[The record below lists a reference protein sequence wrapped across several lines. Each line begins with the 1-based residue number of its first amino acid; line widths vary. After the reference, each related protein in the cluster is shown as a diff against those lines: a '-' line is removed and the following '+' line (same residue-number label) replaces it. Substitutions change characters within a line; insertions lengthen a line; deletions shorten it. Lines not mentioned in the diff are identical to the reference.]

1 MKKKNYEK
9 EELEKKYKEDAWKQI
24 LKRNENDFSNAF
36 EGFRGNKNKFI
47 EELQRRIKNHKGELN
62 ERKNLIDR
70 SSVLF
75 KRKPVSVENLY
86 EIPEYLLKNV
96 KKISEDSIW
105 NQVIFGSDDVEIA
118 KLIKKWIIHLGFTK
132 VWNTLKKTALCVLFA
147 NIIR

>member
-1 MKKKNYEK
+1 M
-9 EELEKKYKEDAWKQI
+9 
-24 LKRNENDFSNAF
+24 
-36 EGFRGNKNKFI
+36 
-47 EELQRRIKNHKGELN
+47 
-62 ERKNLIDR
+62 
-70 SSVLF
+70 LF

-132 VWNTLKKTALCVLFA
+132 VWNTLKKTALCVLLPT
-147 NIIR
+147 